1 MKRVYSSEDLLSTL
15 VCVIVF
21 RGWFV
26 SFEFF
31 AVGTSKEN
39 CLLAREKLRGKA
51 KVPEENE
58 EGNSWNIKIACQDFF
73 TVIVLSASNEIE
85 ELISI
90 KKTKKRKHS
99 KENLGQ
105 SIPSVTLAE
114 FTDVETQVKR
124 KKEREREKMAMFVYV
139 LFRRR

>member
-1 MKRVYSSEDLLSTL
+1 MYPFEDLLSTL
-15 VCVIVF
+15 VCVIVS
-21 RGWFV
+21 RGWF
-26 SFEFF
+26 FHLNCF
-31 AVGTSKEN
+31 AIGTSKEN
-39 CLLAREKLRGKA
+39 CLLAREKLREKA

-58 EGNSWNIKIACQDFF
+58 QGNSWNIKIACQDFF
-73 TVIVLSASNEIE
+73 TVIVLSSSNEIE

-90 KKTKKRKHS
+90 KKTKKRKHL

-124 KKEREREKMAMFVYV
+124 KKERERKSGNICVFYFVDDSN
-139 LFRRR
+139 

>member
-1 MKRVYSSEDLLSTL
+1 MLLFFEDGFFHSN
-15 VCVIVF
+15 F
-21 RGWFV
+21 FV
-26 SFEFF
+26 
-31 AVGTSKEN
+31 VGASKEN
-39 CLLAREKLRGKA
+39 CLLAREKLHGKA
-51 KVPEENE
+51 KVPEEDE
-58 EGNSWNIKIACQDFF
+58 QGNSWSIKIACQDFF
-73 TVIVLSASNEIE
+73 TVIVLSSANKIE
-85 ELISI
+85 ELLSI

-124 KKEREREKMAMFVYV
+124 KKERERGRVAMFVYV